1 MIQIA
6 TKKYSI
12 NENGINSVKGIRIRI
27 FSGIRSKRAK
37 LRSGTDAK
45 FSVLCF
51 YSRLSQW
58 WIDIICAIKNMCDL
72 NIEPSVHRTAVHRVY
87 VSLLPIPHDA
97 MLCYDIV
104 CRVDICRSRFV
115 HSISEHFHAPRSR
128 EMNVL
133 HKLDGETSVGF
144 FDVCL
149 LSNHSE
155 FSMHLFCL
163 LWVNSSLLVVIV
175 TILLATVC
183 KPLSF
188 K

>member
-1 MIQIA
+1 MG
-6 TKKYSI
+6 SI
-12 NENGINSVKGIRIRI
+12 LLKEFAYAFFRV
-27 FSGIRSKRAK
+27 FRAK
-37 LRSGTDAK
+37 EQNCDLGRMPN
-45 FSVLCF
+45 FLFCVF

-58 WIDIICAIKNMCDL
+58 WIDIICSIKNMCDL

-87 VSLLPIPHDA
+87 VSLLPIPYDA

-115 HSISEHFHAPRSR
+115 HSIFEHFHAPRSR

-133 HKLDGETSVGF
+133 HKLNGETSVGF